1 MPDREPCGRLPV
13 HGPPPTLRAVQERI
27 DISTD
32 RLEVHLCRLG
42 PEVGPPVLLVPGLG
56 ASPRVFQLQPDTPLT
71 DLLRQRGRTPWAVD
85 FHVRWRRRGQDSSA
99 LTGAL
104 EDAILE
110 LADRTGHSPRWMEGI
125 GHSLGGMLLLSLACE
140 GVPFR
145 RLVMLGTGLDLSGS
159 ASHLRRVLGLLPFAR
174 GMQALRPRAT
184 GIPIRTV
191 TRLASPLC
199 GRVVSTPME
208 RDQFHPGTTDG
219 EVVRRFLRDA
229 VRDLS
234 IPLLMDLSELFTE
247 TGLTLGSGAPIKEA
261 VRQLDLPV
269 LFVAGRQ
276 DRQMPLDAVRDAAGR
291 VPGARLIE
299 VGQNTAGRGYGH
311 LDLLCGR
318 RAAHEVLLP
327 VVDFL
332 DEHRSMAT
340 AS

>member
-1 MPDREPCGRLPV
+1 M
-13 HGPPPTLRAVQERI
+13 QERI
-27 DISTD
+27 DISTE

-56 ASPRVFQLQPDTPLT
+56 VSPLIFGLQPDRPLT
-71 DLLRQRGRTPWAVD
+71 ALLRERGRTPWSVD
-85 FHVRWRRRGQDSSA
+85 FHVRWRRGGQDSSA
-99 LTGAL
+99 LLGAL

-110 LADRTGHSPRWMEGI
+110 LADLTGHSPRWMEGI

-140 GVPFR
+140 GVPLA

-159 ASHLRRVLGLLPFAR
+159 ASHLRRVMSLLPLAR
-174 GMQALRPRAT
+174 GLQALRPRAR

-191 TRLASPLC
+191 TRLAAPLC
-199 GRVVSTPME
+199 GRSVGTPME
-208 RDQFHPGTTDG
+208 RDQFHPGSTDG
-219 EVVRRFLRDA
+219 AVVRRFLKDA

-234 IPLLMDLSELFTE
+234 IPLLMDLSALFTE
-247 TGLTLGSGAPIKEA
+247 RGLRLGSGPPLKEA
-261 VRQLDLPV
+261 VRALDLPV

-276 DRQMPLDAVRDAAGR
+276 DRQMPLRAVRDAADR

-299 VGQNTAGRGYGH
+299 VGRDEPGRGYGH
-311 LDLLCGR
+311 LDLLCSR
-318 RAAHEVLLP
+318 RATDEVLLP

-332 DEHRSMAT
+332 DEAGRLPA